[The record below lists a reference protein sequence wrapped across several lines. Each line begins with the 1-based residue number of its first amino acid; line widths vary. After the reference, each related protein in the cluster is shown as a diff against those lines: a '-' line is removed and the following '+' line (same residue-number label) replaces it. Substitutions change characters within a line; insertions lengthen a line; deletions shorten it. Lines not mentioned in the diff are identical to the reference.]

1 MLNAATVCTL
11 WPVTKNLYILWL
23 LVQMANFWHQEV
35 LTNVFIFGAQ
45 TLENLCIVTKGQEVY
60 LKFVGTAVETKSA
73 PQLQMELFL
82 SWIWENHKRIQDKSR
97 TIQDLSW
104 IIPGLTVAPI
114 HARTQGILEG
124 CSASAALKNN
134 NKNNRLLQKH
144 YSTYY
149 SFLSAH
155 DVNLRTT
162 LRWILELYSDTSYY
176 KQNVWYCIK
185 FFEMHWIHD
194 SVKIFFSKHQKKVIF
209 VLKLLNSRTWKTQ

>member
-60 LKFVGTAVETKSA
+60 LKFVGTAVETRSA

-97 TIQDLSW
+97 TIQDLYW
-104 IIPGLTVAPI
+104 IIPGLAVAPT

-124 CSASAALKNN
+124 CPASAALKTTTRIIDFY
-134 NKNNRLLQKH
+134 KN
-144 YSTYY
+144 
-149 SFLSAH
+149 
-155 DVNLRTT
+155 TT
-162 LRWILELYSDTSYY
+162 LHTTLSSLPMMLIYVQLSDE
-176 KQNVWYCIK
+176 
-185 FFEMHWIHD
+185 F
-194 SVKIFFSKHQKKVIF
+194 
-209 VLKLLNSRTWKTQ
+209 